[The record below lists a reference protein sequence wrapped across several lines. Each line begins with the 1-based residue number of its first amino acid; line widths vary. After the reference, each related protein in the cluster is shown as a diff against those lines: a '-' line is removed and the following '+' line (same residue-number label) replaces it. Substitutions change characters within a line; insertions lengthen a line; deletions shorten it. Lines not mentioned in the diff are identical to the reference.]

1 MRSKFPSLGT
11 TPIISRRSLTYKKAL
26 LSKRTLASLTSKRA
40 PTNNKREA
48 GGDDGPV
55 PKPKNDLFRKN
66 FTPSEIEAGWYD
78 YWVSRGFFEPQKSP
92 HRKEIHMLLPPP
104 NITGQL
110 HIGHALMLSIQDALA
125 RWQRMN
131 GYRVFWRPGTDH
143 AGIATQSVVE
153 RMLEAKEG
161 LTRKKLGRE
170 RFLEEANRWRDL
182 NGSAILKQM
191 ERLGVSTAK
200 SLEYYTLDKGL
211 SGVVTRAFVKLYDD
225 GMIYRDTRMVNWSPR
240 LQTAISD
247 IEVVWKEIEGKTV
260 IDNAEF
266 GVLHSFAYALE
277 DGSGEI
283 LVSTT
288 RPETIPADRAI
299 AVHPDDERYKRI
311 NTNWPIAQQQQHLHY
326 KYAYHP
332 LLPDVKLPI
341 IPDAKLVDPEFGTG
355 AVKITPCHD
364 PKDFAFWRQHTSPDA
379 DRKVD
384 IPLVALFTETG
395 QIKPEVGIKS
405 LIGKDRLEARRLVVT
420 LLESGNA
427 YRGAKEH
434 PTRIATCERSGC
446 VIEPMMQPQWYLK
459 MESLAKAVLKAG
471 KSGSLRIK
479 PDNPYR
485 ESWIKWLGETQDWC
499 LSRQIWWGHRV
510 PAYRVIDPIGKVPGR
525 WIVAASE
532 GAARA
537 KMTAEE
543 RDSCNL
549 EQDSDVLDTWFS
561 SGLLPLST
569 AGWNGGHGGEVGSG
583 YPLKFIESGG
593 DILFFWLARMA
604 MLCHYFVGELPF
616 REVLL
621 HPLVCDSNGKK
632 MSKSVGNVLDPLAV
646 IDGRTWE
653 EIVFALKREH
663 RHEIKQW
670 KRVPE
675 RYNTVEKEMKRRL
688 QVAKGLYGVSGIRES
703 GADALRMAL
712 INLAKQPREIKM
724 DLREVN
730 TFRQLNI
737 KLWNAVKHLH
747 LAKTNAERVTNAPTQ
762 ILPIDIVIP
771 RTDFAQLTNRALNMH
786 DWFMI
791 DRLRGVTEACGIA
804 FKERNLYNATESI
817 RSFIYNDFCDVF
829 LEFQR
834 PDMAPE
840 SDANHRCRGYN
851 PSILTASQKRQLA
864 MSLTTHA
871 LDILVRLM
879 HPLAPFL
886 TECIWQR
893 LDPERQAAEANT
905 IMGEPY
911 PILEDIPRVEASL
924 VTPMRYVLDL
934 VSKLRILA
942 GTAKER
948 QEAVVYVTP
957 RQPVLAKY
965 LKEKLGVLQ
974 SITKVNVNATT
985 NEEDIGSIHDV
996 PARGA
1001 EDEETVWQSYE
1012 EALGGGRVR
1021 TVFRFQ
1027 DVRERWAKPR

>member
-1 MRSKFPSLGT
+1 
-11 TPIISRRSLTYKKAL
+11 
-26 LSKRTLASLTSKRA
+26 
-40 PTNNKREA
+40 
-48 GGDDGPV
+48 
-55 PKPKNDLFRKN
+55 
-66 FTPSEIEAGWYD
+66 
-78 YWVSRGFFEPQKSP
+78 
-92 HRKEIHMLLPPP
+92 MLLPPP
-104 NITGQL
+104 NVTGQL

-125 RWQRMN
+125 RWYRMN
-131 GYRVFWRPGTDH
+131 DYFVFWRPGTDH
-143 AGIATQSVVE
+143 AGIATQSIVE
-153 RMLEAKEG
+153 RMLEARDG
-161 LTRKKLGRE
+161 LTKEELGRK
-170 RFLEEANRWRDL
+170 A
-182 NGSAILKQM
+182 
-191 ERLGVSTAK
+191 
-200 SLEYYTLDKGL
+200 LEYYTLDENL
-211 SGVVTRAFVKLYDD
+211 SGVVTRAFVKLHDD
-225 GMIYRDTRMVNWSPR
+225 GMIYRDTRMVNWSPQ

-247 IEVVWKEIEGKTV
+247 IEVVWKEIEGKTI

-283 LVSTT
+283 VVSTT

-299 AVHPDDERYKRI
+299 AVHPDDERYK
-311 NTNWPIAQQQQHLHY
+311 HLHY

-341 IPDAKLVDPEFGTG
+341 IPDAELVDPEFGTG

-395 QIKPEVGIKS
+395 QIKPEVGIQS
-405 LIGKDRLEARRLVVT
+405 LIGKDRLEARGLVVT
-420 LLESGNA
+420 LLEDRNA

-434 PTRIATCERSGC
+434 STRIATCERSGC
-446 VIEPMMQPQWYLK
+446 VIEPMMQPQWYLRMK
-459 MESLAKAVLKAG
+459 SLAKATLKAT
-471 KSGSLRIK
+471 KSGVLRIR

-485 ESWIKWLGETQDWC
+485 ESWIRWLNETQDWC

-510 PAYRVIDPIGKVPGR
+510 PAYRVVDPLGKVPGR

-532 GAARA
+532 REARA

-543 RDSCNL
+543 RGGCNL

-569 AGWNGGHGGEVGSG
+569 AGWDGLHDSKAGSG
-583 YPLKFIESGG
+583 YPLSFIESGG

-616 REVLL
+616 REMLL
-621 HPLVCDSNGKK
+621 HPLVCDANGKK

-646 IDGRTWE
+646 IDGRTQKD
-653 EIVFALKREH
+653 IVFALKREH
-663 RHEIKQW
+663 RLEIKQW
-670 KRVPE
+670 RREPE
-675 RYNTVEKEMKRRL
+675 RFKHMEEELEEKL
-688 QVAKGLYGVSGIRES
+688 QEAKGLYGQSGIRES

-712 INLAKQPREIKM
+712 INLTKQSREIKM

-730 TFRQLNI
+730 IFRQLNV

-747 LAKTNAERVTNAPTQ
+747 LAKTSAEKAIETPIP
-762 ILPIDIVIP
+762 ILPIDMVIP
-771 RTDFAQLTNRALNMH
+771 RKDFAQLTNRTLNTH

-791 DRLRGVTEACGIA
+791 DRLRRVVEACGIA
-804 FKERNLYNATESI
+804 FKERNLFKATESI
-817 RSFIYNDFCDVF
+817 RSFIYDDFCDVF

-840 SDANHRCRGYN
+840 SD
-851 PSILTASQKRQLA
+851 PKKRQLA

-879 HPLAPFL
+879 HPFAPFL

-893 LDPERQAAEANT
+893 LDPERQAAKANT
-905 IMGEPY
+905 IMREPY
-911 PILEDIPRVEASL
+911 PKLEHIPKVEASL

-934 VSKLRILA
+934 VSKLRSLA
-942 GTAKER
+942 GTAKEK
-948 QEAVVYVTP
+948 QEAIIYITP
-957 RQPVLAKY
+957 RQPALANY
-965 LKEKLGVLQ
+965 LKGKMGVLQ
-974 SITKVNVNATT
+974 FITKVNVNATT
-985 NEEDIGSIHDV
+985 NEEDIGSIQDA
-996 PARGA
+996 PAQGA
-1001 EDEETVWQSYE
+1001 EEEVETPWQTYE
-1012 EALGGGRVR
+1012 EALGDGRVR
-1021 TVFRFQ
+1021 TVFKFQ
-1027 DVRERWAKPR
+1027 DARERWTKLHED